1 MLKDN
6 KYSRWYFSIIQNCQ
20 NRTKT
25 QFLEKH
31 HIIPR
36 SCGGSED
43 ASNLVFLTIREHVI
57 CHLLLTKCT
66 AGNHK
71 YKMFFAYNLMVNRTK
86 LKSRDVERA
95 KILVSQAMKLQK
107 RTPEWCKNISI
118 SKIGKTVKGHIKTK
132 EWKEKLSQ
140 AHLGKFLSE
149 SHKKSISLSLINT
162 VSKMSKLER
171 QKYAKGNITRYEK
184 GNFLS
189 EESKNKISE
198 TLKNRTTYKIM
209 SPNGDIIETKNIGE
223 FCKANG
229 IPINTINTS
238 LKTNT
243 PIPSGKAKGWQL
255 LARIV

>member
-6 KYSRWYFSIIQNCQ
+6 KYSRWYYSIIQNAK
-20 NRTKT
+20 NRIKT
-25 QFLEKH
+25 QHFEKH
-31 HIIPR
+31 HILPK
-36 SCGGSED
+36 SCGGSD
-43 ASNLVFLTIREHVI
+43 DISNLVFLTIREHVI

-66 AGNHK
+66 IGNQK

-95 KILVSQAMKLQK
+95 KILVSEAMKLQK

-118 SKIGKTVKGHIKTK
+118 NKIGKTVKGHTK
-132 EWKEKLSQ
+132 SQEWKEKLSKS
-140 AHLGKFLSE
+140 HLGKSLSE
-149 SHKKSISLSLINT
+149 AHKNSISESLIKT
-162 VSKMSKLER
+162 TAKMSKSER
-171 QKYAKGNITRYEK
+171 KKYAKGNITRYK
-184 GNFLS
+184 NGNFLS

-198 TLKNRTTYKIM
+198 TLKNRTTYKII
-209 SPNGDIIETKNIGE
+209 SPLGDIIETKNIGE

-238 LKTNT
+238 LKTKT